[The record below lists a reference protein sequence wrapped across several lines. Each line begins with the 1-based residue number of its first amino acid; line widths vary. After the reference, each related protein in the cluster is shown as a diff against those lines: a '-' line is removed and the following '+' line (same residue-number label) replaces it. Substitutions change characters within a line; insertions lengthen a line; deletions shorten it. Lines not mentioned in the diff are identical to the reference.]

1 MEFIAFLDE
10 HDGFFMALLT
20 FVYVVFTI
28 LIFISNNK
36 SVKEMKLA
44 REEEYRP
51 FIVSYIQTKPNGTTE
66 LIIENIGKT
75 VAKNVEIEISPEFN
89 FPKKSPLSN
98 SFVLNNSIPNMPPN
112 YRLKFY
118 IGSIKDFKIE
128 GDSYQVYEV
137 WVKYHSFDN
146 QHYKD
151 NYTIDFNI
159 GSGGLFLVEK
169 DIHDLTKEFIEFRKK
184 FNKLQSDISYI
195 KNNFNKNNEHD

>member
-10 HDGFFMALLT
+10 HDGFFIALLT

-28 LIFISNNK
+28 LIFISNNR

-51 FIVSYIQTKPNGTTE
+51 FIVSYIQTKPNGITE

-118 IGSIKDFKIE
+118 VGLISDFKIE

-137 WVKYHSFDN
+137 GIKYHSFDN
-146 QHYKD
+146 KHYKD

-169 DIHDLTKEFIEFRKK
+169 DLHHLTNEIIEFRKS
-184 FNKLQSDISYI
+184 FNKFQRDISYI
-195 KNNFNKNNEHD
+195 KNTYKNDN